1 MAPKRHPIVN
11 AEMRSALARP
21 VRAGANTLV
30 TSYVDPMTRPPIIGA
45 TTLDELANQLRSRGR
60 RLAILYTGQVVQVE
74 PVITEL
80 APAPVAGAG
89 PHLWSA
95 NSFVPFPA
103 ANGKRSWAAIRL
115 NAAARQLAPPT
126 SVWNKSNVWIDWNE
140 HALQRMVD
148 RNISLAQVVRAIDDG
163 KTIVVRSVWTDQLFE
178 QSWRH
183 VGKDLVTIVVNML
196 GQVAQGP
203 ATIFVY
209 RIETVMRRVG
219 PDIRNDVSW
228 NMSLES
234 IIDALANGRQHPS
247 EFRVQIAP

>member
-60 RLAILYTGQVVQVE
+60 HLAILDTGQVVQVE

-103 ANGKRSWAAIRL
+103 ANGKRSFAAIRL

-126 SVWNKSNVWIDWNE
+126 SVWNKSNVWIEWNE

-183 VGKDLVTIVVNML
+183 VGEDLVTIVVNML

-209 RIETVMRRVG
+209 RIEAVMRRVG